1 MWIMD
6 FEQIENRIETEI
18 TKNNL
23 EELWNKENITTIED
37 ILTTL
42 NKIYKVE
49 EERVDNKYK
58 DPFVTIDYEN
68 EVISDLNSLALV
80 TLYNIPVHDYLKEY
94 KELMSRRYFAYIAF
108 TEDGNLK
115 KHIGSD
121 KILMKILYLA
131 LVEFYNKRFNCFS
144 ANEEAIELLCKNIHR
159 NLMILILQKT
169 KKIK

>member
-58 DPFVTIDYEN
+58 DPVVTIDYEN
-68 EVISDLNSLALV
+68 EVISDLN
-80 TLYNIPVHDYLKEY
+80 Y
-94 KELMSRRYFAYIAF
+94 
-108 TEDGNLK
+108 
-115 KHIGSD
+115 
-121 KILMKILYLA
+121 
-131 LVEFYNKRFNCFS
+131 
-144 ANEEAIELLCKNIHR
+144 
-159 NLMILILQKT
+159 
-169 KKIK
+169 

>member
-1 MWIMD
+1 MD
-6 FEQIENRIETEI
+6 FEKVKKIIKKRIIDKPNLKEFWIE
-18 TKNNL
+18 
-23 EELWNKENITTIED
+23 ENINTIED

-42 NKIYKVE
+42 NKIFKVE

-68 EVISDLNSLALV
+68 EVISDLNSLAFV

-121 KILMKILYLA
+121 KILMKILYLG
-131 LVEFYNKRFNCFS
+131 LVEFFNKRFNCFS
-144 ANEEAIELLCKNIHR
+144 ANEEAIELLCKKYPQEFNDIYFTE
-159 NLMILILQKT
+159 IT
-169 KKIK
+169 SFS